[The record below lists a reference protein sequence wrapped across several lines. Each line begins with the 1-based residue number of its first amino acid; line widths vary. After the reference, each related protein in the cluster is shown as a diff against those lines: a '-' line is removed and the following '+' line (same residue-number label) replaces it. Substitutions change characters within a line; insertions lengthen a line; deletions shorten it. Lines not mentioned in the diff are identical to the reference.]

1 MGKFVGSSL
10 WNNEKSDLC
19 SKCGMEKKASKNKCC
34 KDETKVVKIEQDQK
48 ITIPLDHS
56 VDVTSI
62 EILQNCFVTPIFIV
76 NSSFVKDF
84 LSNAPPLAFKAPIYL
99 RNCDFRI

>member
-10 WNNEKSDLC
+10 WNNEKSELC

-34 KDETKVVKIEQDQK
+34 NDETKVVKIEQDQK
-48 ITIPLDHS
+48 VTIPLDHS
-56 VDVTSI
+56 VEVTSI
-62 EILQNCFVTPIFIV
+62 ELIQNSFVTPTFFR
-76 NSSFVKDF
+76 NASTEEAF
-84 LSNAPPLAFKAPIYL
+84 LSNAPPLVGNAPIYL